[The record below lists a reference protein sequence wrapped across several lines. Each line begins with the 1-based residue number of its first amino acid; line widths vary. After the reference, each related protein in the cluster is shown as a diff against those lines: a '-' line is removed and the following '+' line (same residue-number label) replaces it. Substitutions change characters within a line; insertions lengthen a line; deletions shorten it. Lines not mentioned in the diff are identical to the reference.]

1 MQNTNNDNIYEV
13 INNIKTIINNIE
25 IRGINKHETKENYFW
40 KNHTDLMNKYPFLV
54 HQLCSNTD
62 NSMLAFMLEN
72 LNKIKKGELKLDD
85 ADKIIGEKLSDK
97 YLPKN

>member
-1 MQNTNNDNIYEV
+1 MQNTDNIYEI

-25 IRGINKHETKENYFW
+25 NRGIKTPDAKENYFW
-40 KNHTDLMNKYPFLV
+40 QNQSELMNKYPFLV
-54 HQLCSNTD
+54 HQLCSNAD

-72 LNKIKKGELKLDD
+72 LNKIKKGELKQDD

-97 YLPKN
+97 YLPKD

>member
-1 MQNTNNDNIYEV
+1 MSNNDDITKV

-25 IRGINKHETKENYFW
+25 NRGINTSEMKEDYFW

-62 NSMLAFMLEN
+62 NSMLNFMLEN
-72 LNKIKKGELKLDD
+72 LNKIKTGQIKQDD

>member
-1 MQNTNNDNIYEV
+1 MQSNSIHEV
-13 INNIKTIINNIE
+13 IINIKTIINNIE
-25 IRGINKHETKENYFW
+25 KRGITTPETKENYFW
-40 KNHTDLMNKYPFLV
+40 QNHSELMNKYPFLV
-54 HQLCSNTD
+54 NQLCSNTD

-72 LNKIKKGELKLDD
+72 LNKIKKGELKQDD